1 MRLTQFFLNTLREA
15 PNEAELT
22 SHQLMLR
29 AGLIKKLGG
38 GLYSWLPLG
47 YRVLKKVESI
57 VRDEMEKAGA
67 LEVLMP
73 AIQPAELWAESG
85 RWEIFG
91 EQMLKIKDRHD
102 RDFCFGPTHE
112 EVITDIAR
120 QDIKSYRQLPINLY
134 QIQTKFR
141 DEIRPRFGVMRAREF
156 LMKDAYSFHTDF
168 ADLQREYQN
177 MFDTYCRI
185 FERLGLKYRPVA
197 ADTGAIGGTGS
208 HEFHV
213 LAESGEDAIAY
224 CPESDYAANIE
235 LAEAVVPQDIKRQ
248 SMASLTKIST
258 PKAITCD
265 DVAKHLKKS
274 TSDILKT
281 LALIANDEFVLILI
295 RGDHQLNE
303 IKLSKIEGMNEFRFA
318 TDEEVRK
325 YLGCPIGFIGPV
337 NIDLNIRIISDRA
350 AKIMSN
356 FTCGANEQDF
366 HLTGVNFDRDLKND
380 IEVADIRN
388 VVSGDLSPDGKGTLE
403 IRRGIEVGHIFQ
415 LRTKYSDLLKCQYL
429 DKEGKSKSTEMGCY
443 GIGVSRIVAAAIEQG
458 HDDKG
463 IIWPQSIAPYSLA
476 IAAIGYKKSVLV
488 QDFCDNLEQKLMQT
502 GVEVLLDDRG
512 ERPGVMFADLEL
524 IGIPYRLTVG
534 ERGIN
539 DGKLEWTDRL
549 TGESSS
555 IASDRA
561 LDEIIDKLREQT
573 HQVTVNS

>member
-177 MFDTYCRI
+177 MFNTYCRI

-235 LAEAVVPQDIKRQ
+235 LAEAVAPQDIERQ
-248 SMASLTKIST
+248 SIASLTKIST

-463 IIWPQSIAPYSLA
+463 IIWPQSIAPYSLS

>member
-1 MRLTQFFLNTLREA
+1 
-15 PNEAELT
+15 
-22 SHQLMLR
+22 
-29 AGLIKKLGG
+29 
-38 GLYSWLPLG
+38 
-47 YRVLKKVESI
+47 
-57 VRDEMEKAGA
+57 MEKAGA

-235 LAEAVVPQDIKRQ
+235 LAEAVAPQDIKRQ

-488 QDFCDNLEQKLMQT
+488 QDFCDDLEQKLMQT

>member
-15 PNEAELT
+15 PTEAELS
-22 SHQLMLR
+22 SHRLMLR

-47 YRVLKKVESI
+47 FRVLRKVENI
-57 VRDEMEKAGA
+57 VREEMDRAGG

-85 RWEIFG
+85 RWEMFG

-102 RDFCFGPTHE
+102 REFCFGPTHE

-168 ADLQREYQN
+168 SDLEREYQN

-185 FERLGLKYRPVA
+185 FERLGLKYRSVA

-224 CPESDYAANIE
+224 CPDSDYAANIE
-235 LAEAVVPQDIKRQ
+235 LAEAIAPKNIQLQQMESVK
-248 SMASLTKIST
+248 KIAT
-258 PKAITCD
+258 PNAAKCD
-265 DVAKHLKKS
+265 DVAKQLS
-274 TSDILKT
+274 IPTSNILKT
-281 LALIANDEFVLILI
+281 LALIANDQFVLILL

-303 IKLSKIEGMNEFRFA
+303 IKLTKLEGMKQFRFA
-318 TDEEVRK
+318 TDEEVQNH
-325 YLGCPIGFIGPV
+325 LGCSIGFIGPM
-337 NIDLNIRIISDRA
+337 NIDSNIRIISDRSA
-350 AKIMSN
+350 QLMSN
-356 FTCGANEQDF
+356 FACGANERDH
-366 HLTGVNFDRDLKND
+366 HLTGINFDRDIKNE
-380 IEVADIRN
+380 IEIADIRN

-403 IRRGIEVGHIFQ
+403 ICRGIEVGHIFQ
-415 LRTKYSDLLKCQYL
+415 LRTKYSKLLKCQYL
-429 DKEGKSKSTEMGCY
+429 DKDGKSKPTEMGCY
-443 GIGVSRIVAAAIEQG
+443 GIGVSRIIAAAIEQG

-463 IIWPQSIAPYSLA
+463 IIWPQSIAPFSLA
-476 IAAIGYKKSVLV
+476 IAAIGYKKSELV
-488 QDFCDNLEQKLMQT
+488 RNFCDNLETNLMKA

-524 IGIPYRLTVG
+524 IGIPCRLTVG

-549 TGESSS
+549 TGETSS
-555 IASDRA
+555 IDSDRI
-561 LDEIIDKLREQT
+561 LEEIIAKVRDKT
-573 HQVTVNS
+573 N